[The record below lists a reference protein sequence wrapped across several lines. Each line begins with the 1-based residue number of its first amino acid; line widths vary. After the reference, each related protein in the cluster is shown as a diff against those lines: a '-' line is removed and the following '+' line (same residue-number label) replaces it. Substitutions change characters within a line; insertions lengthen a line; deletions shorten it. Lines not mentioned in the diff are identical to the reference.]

1 MSEMRWLETY
11 RGMVNRWEVDQ
22 VDHFTV
28 AFYFARFE
36 DAAHAILHALGL
48 DPVSLEDGNQACVSV
63 CGYVRYRRELRVG
76 DILHMRTA
84 VAAVSDDGLRLV
96 HEVID
101 SADGALCTTF
111 EHDLALVDRASRARR
126 PLTEKQRHAAL
137 ARRVEVAPADDGQ
150 TAPASPKGDQGF
162 VDSARDAIKPAEAD
176 VLGEAGLAAYIHRFS
191 AANSQVLAAFGF
203 TPAYSRGEHRA
214 YSTFEFRLSFPGALR
229 VGDLAL
235 VRTALLHV
243 GNSSIRIFHRMT
255 NARTGE
261 LVATLEQA
269 GVHLDLDARRPAPL
283 PLAMRERALTLLA
296 TR

>member
-1 MSEMRWLETY
+1 MDDARWLETY
-11 RGMVNRWEVDQ
+11 RGTVYRWEVDQ

-36 DAAHAILHALGL
+36 DATDAILHTLGL
-48 DPVSLEDGNQACVSV
+48 DLPALQGSGQACVTTG
-63 CGYVRYRRELRVG
+63 GYVRYRRELRVA

-84 VAAVSDDGLRLV
+84 VAAVEDDGLRLV
-96 HEVID
+96 HEVVD

-111 EHDLALVDRASRARR
+111 EQQLALVDRASRARR
-126 PLTEKQRHAAL
+126 PLPAKPREAAL
-137 ARRVEVAPADDGQ
+137 ARRVEVKSADDGQ

-162 VDSARDAIKPAEAD
+162 VDSSRDAIKPAEANG
-176 VLGEAGLAAYIHRFS
+176 LGEAGLAAYIHRFS

-203 TPAYSRGEHRA
+203 TPAYSRQERRA
-214 YSTFEFRLSFPGALR
+214 YSTFEFRLSVPGALR
-229 VGDLAL
+229 VGDLAH

-243 GNSSIRIFHRMT
+243 GNSSIRIFHRLV

-283 PLAMRERALTLLA
+283 PPALKERALTLLA
-296 TR
+296 AR

>member
-1 MSEMRWLETY
+1 MDETRWLETY

-22 VDHFTV
+22 VEHFTV

-36 DAAHAILHALGL
+36 DATQALLHALGL
-48 DPVSLEDGNQACVSV
+48 DPPALEGSGQACVTAG
-63 CGYVRYRRELRVG
+63 GYVRYRREFRVA

-84 VAAVSDDGLRLV
+84 VVAVEDDGLRLV

-111 EHDLALVDRASRARR
+111 EHDLALVDRATRQRR
-126 PLTEKQRHAAL
+126 PLAPKQREAAL
-137 ARRVEVAPADDGQ
+137 ARRVEVTPADEGQ
-150 TAPASPKGDQGF
+150 TAPASPKGDEGF
-162 VDSARDAIKPAEAD
+162 IDSTRDAIKPSEVD

-203 TPAYSRGEHRA
+203 TPAYSRQERRA

-229 VGDLAL
+229 AGDLAL

-283 PLAMRERALTLLA
+283 PPALRERALKLLA
-296 TR
+296 AR

>member
-1 MSEMRWLETY
+1 MDDASWLETY
-11 RGMVNRWEVDQ
+11 RGTVYRWEVDQ

-36 DAAHAILHALGL
+36 DATDAILHTLGL
-48 DPVSLEDGNQACVSV
+48 DLPALEASGQACVTTG
-63 CGYVRYRRELRVG
+63 GYVRYRRELRVA

-84 VAAVSDDGLRLV
+84 VTAVEDDGLRLV
-96 HEVID
+96 TEAID

-111 EHDLALVDRASRARR
+111 EQQIALVDRASRDRR
-126 PLTEKQRHAAL
+126 PLSPKQSEAAL
-137 ARRVEVAPADDGQ
+137 ARRVEVAATDEGQ
-150 TAPASPKGDQGF
+150 TAPASPKGDVGF
-162 VDSARDAIKPAEAD
+162 IDSSRDAIKPAEAN
-176 VLGEAGLAAYIHRFS
+176 VLGEAGMAAYIHRFS

-203 TPAYSRGEHRA
+203 TPVYSRQERRA

-229 VGDLAL
+229 VGDLAH

-243 GNSSIRIFHRMT
+243 GNSSIRIFHRLT
-255 NARTGE
+255 NARNGE

-283 PLAMRERALTLLA
+283 PPALRERAMTLLA
-296 TR
+296 RK